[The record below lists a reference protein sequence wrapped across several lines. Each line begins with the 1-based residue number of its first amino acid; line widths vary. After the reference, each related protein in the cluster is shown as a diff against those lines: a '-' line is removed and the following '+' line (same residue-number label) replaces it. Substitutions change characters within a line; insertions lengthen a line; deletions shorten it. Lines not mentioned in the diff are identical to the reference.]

1 MSFQRI
7 NFILLA
13 MSLMIFISSSSFFLP
28 DYLTKKLSDNNFSSA
43 QFYFALKSK
52 NITALT
58 IAEKNAVLGSAHWL
72 TLNRALAKTQPESAL
87 KLAYWYQQS
96 AKKVANNEKRIL
108 ITSAIMWFEQ
118 AIRLDSQTAIIAL
131 AELYY
136 RHDNSIKAQATL
148 DKLPEILAN
157 NNLAES
163 ALLLRFNMAIDL
175 GDISLVKALLNSNV
189 FTLAPKAKT
198 DFLLAD
204 IDKYSVIDD
213 KGVFTNNTLENSSS
227 CITSLQLF
235 ATNLK
240 HLKHIERLIKRFK
253 AEQPLAQYICLPTPR
268 YISLKRLD
276 CIAKS
281 QEAISCDEGIWQ
293 SIAKKVDSQH
303 IGLML
308 KEGGA
313 NVHMG
318 ILYFDMKDN
327 VEVFSHEVSHLLGF
341 VDEYPLSKAHDKCR
355 GSQTKIFSHNIAV
368 LKKYY
373 QGSRKSVRFD
383 ILKNIPWA
391 ASIKNSTP
399 ILQLAVIGEDKEKH
413 WRLGTPIEFQQQ
425 VGVHISETC
434 QKANKDNDFKSD
446 LVKLSF
452 SAFKPLSRRTQLRY
466 FASDFPQEYLTLLEA
481 KPKAYLMPS
490 FHYNIALALF
500 QQGQTIEAKYWLK
513 QAAKWEEV
521 AAKKLT
527 ILKGEFNY

>member
-1 MSFQRI
+1 
-7 NFILLA
+7 
-13 MSLMIFISSSSFFLP
+13 MSLMMFISSSSFFLP
-28 DYLTKKLSDNNFSSA
+28 DYLTKTLNTGDFSVA
-43 QFYFALKSK
+43 QFDFALKSK

-72 TLNRALAKTQPESAL
+72 TLNRALATTQWQSAL

-96 AKKVANNEKRIL
+96 AKEVANNEKGLL

-118 AIRLDSQTAIIAL
+118 AIRLDSQTAIIEL
-131 AELYY
+131 AQLYY

-148 DKLPEILAN
+148 DKLPAILVN
-157 NNLAES
+157 NNLAGS

-175 GDISLVKALLNSNV
+175 GDIRLVKSLLNSNA
-189 FTLAPKAKT
+189 FKLIPNIRAET
-198 DFLLAD
+198 LLAD
-204 IDKYSVIDD
+204 INKYSVIDNRNLFSE
-213 KGVFTNNTLENSSS
+213 KTLESSSS

-235 ATNLK
+235 ATNFK
-240 HLKHIERLIKRFK
+240 HLKHIEGLIKRFK

-281 QEAISCDEGIWQ
+281 QEAISCDEGLWQ
-293 SIAKKVDSQH
+293 SIAKKVDSRH

-318 ILYFDMKDN
+318 ILYFDTKDN

-341 VDEYPLSKAHDKCR
+341 VDEYPLNKTHDKCR
-355 GSQTKIFSHNIAV
+355 GSQTNIFSHNIAV
-368 LKKYY
+368 LKEYY
-373 QGSRKSVRFD
+373 QGTRKSVRFA

-413 WRLGTPIEFQQQ
+413 WRLGTPIAFKEQ

-434 QKANKDNDFKSD
+434 QKANEDNDFKSD

-466 FASDFPQEYLTLLEA
+466 FASDFPKEYLTLLDM
-481 KPKAYLMPS
+481 KPNAYLMPS

-513 QAAKWEEV
+513 QASKWEEV
-521 AAKKLT
+521 PLKKLT